1 MVVSPEVSS
10 ANLEPVMLGHDDDG
24 VDETIAEDFRNDEN
38 FLEIMTLQINSLC
51 IYAQAHKG
59 GLYCYF

>member
-1 MVVSPEVSS
+1 MMMTE
-10 ANLEPVMLGHDDDG
+10 

-51 IYAQAHKG
+51 IYVQARKG
-59 GLYCYF
+59 GFSCYFQFVISPGRG